1 MTQHPTKIKQNMT
14 NDELTTDFIRIKTN
28 KKALPLQTP
37 NPAID
42 PSSFLMH
49 WVESWSPAEL
59 EVLVRQITW
68 RGPHT
73 PSRAWVKVAC
83 LPEGADQKR
92 IKKEIRRVLNL
103 KTYFKVC
110 DVCGKKKPTGWMGGY
125 TCHSCMEDQGAVF

>member
-49 WVESWSPAEL
+49 WVESWSPAEI
-59 EVLVRQITW
+59 EVFVGQITW

-73 PSRAWVKVAC
+73 PSRTWVKVAC
-83 LPEGADQKR
+83 LPEDADQKR
-92 IKKEIRRVLNL
+92 IKKEICRVLNL

-110 DVCGKKKPTGWMGGY
+110 DVCGEKKPTGWMGGY
-125 TCHSCMEDQGAVF
+125 TCHSCMEGQGAVF